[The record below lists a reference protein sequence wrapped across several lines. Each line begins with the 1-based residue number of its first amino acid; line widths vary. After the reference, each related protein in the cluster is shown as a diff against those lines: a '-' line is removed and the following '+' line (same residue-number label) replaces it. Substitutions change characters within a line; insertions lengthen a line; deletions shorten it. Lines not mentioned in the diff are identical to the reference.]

1 MMGVIKKVFGTKYD
15 RDLKKLW
22 PMVDRINGL
31 CESFSALSDAGLR
44 DKTAEFR
51 QRLQDATEECTEQVD
66 RLRAEL
72 KREDE
77 MDRSSLLDEISELE
91 GEARQLE
98 AEALEGI
105 LPEAFA
111 VYKETCR
118 RFKAEGKQW
127 ERAGESIVWDMVPYD
142 VQLLGGVVL
151 HQGKIAEMATGE
163 GKTLVAGMPL
173 YLNGLTGRG
182 AHLVTV
188 NSYLA
193 KRDAMWLGP
202 VYLFLGMSV
211 GIIQDRSMEAEA
223 YRMEE
228 DGHGGYRLRECDH
241 HEAYRADIIYGTK
254 DQFGFDYL
262 YDNMTVRP
270 DDLMQ
275 REHYFAIIDEAD
287 SILIDEARTPLI
299 ISGAVAEADNQRYDE
314 MRPLVERLVRA
325 QTRVVTGTLNE
336 AEELLDEEEY
346 EAGIRLLQVQRGMP
360 KNRRFMKLVQEEGI
374 KRLIGRVEADY
385 MRDKRMSEIDE
396 NLYFIVDE
404 KSHVIDL
411 TDKGRVEISRKPDD
425 FVLPDLDEI
434 LHEIEADDSLAPDE
448 KARAQDD
455 AYQDYA
461 RKSEAI
467 HSVQQLLVAYTL
479 YEKDVRYIVDGGQVI
494 IVDEFTGRPQPGR
507 RFADGLHQA
516 LEAKERVKV
525 ERDTQTIATI
535 TLQNYFRLYHK
546 LAGMTGTAETEAA
559 ELLQIYKLDV
569 VVMPTNEPV
578 RRVDSEDLIFR
589 TKREKYNAIVDE
601 IERLNDK
608 NLPVLVGTISV
619 EVSELL
625 SRMLKRKGINHSVL
639 NARHNQQE
647 AQIVAR
653 AGQPAAVT
661 LATNMAGRGTDI
673 KLGNGVVKAPE
684 GHQCALIPGPG
695 ANGGHPL
702 CPHLEEYRCQE
713 ELPCGL
719 HIIGTERHEARRID
733 RQLRGRA
740 GRQGDPGN
748 SRFFIS
754 LEDDLMRLFGSERIA
769 RIMDR
774 LGAEEGEMIEHR
786 MVTRSIERAQ
796 KRVEGRNFEVRKH
809 LLEYDDVMN
818 QQREVVYDRRRHALE
833 QHNIH
838 EQIEEEM
845 EEVVNASFESHLPEE
860 GTQEDWDLDG
870 LYRDLRQIFLQVPE
884 VPPEALPELKEDR
897 FREKLFDGI
906 RAAYTRRE
914 SLIGAGRMRDIERM
928 VYLGVTDDKWKD
940 HLREM
945 DDLKEGIG
953 LRGYGQKDPL
963 IEYKREGFQMFV
975 DLLDEINRETLKTL
989 FRIPV
994 EEELTRP
1001 RSRLPQQVSLMH
1013 QDATGMG
1020 FSPGVEASPM
1030 SDTATSASEGG
1041 PPRQRPVRVQ
1051 KVGRNDPCPCGS
1063 GKKYKKCHGQAGR
1076 VPA

>member
-1 MMGVIKKVFGTKYD
+1 MMGVIQKVFGTKYD

-22 PMVDRINGL
+22 PMVERINGL
-31 CESFSALSDAGLR
+31 CASYAPLSEAELR
-44 DKTAEFR
+44 GKTIEFR
-51 QRLQDATEECTEQVD
+51 QRLRDATAEFTVQLD
-66 RLRAEL
+66 GMRHEL
-72 KREDE
+72 KSEEE

-91 GEARQLE
+91 GEVREIE
-98 AEALEGI
+98 AEALEEI
-105 LPEAFA
+105 LPEAYA
-111 VYKETCR
+111 VYKEVCR
-118 RFKAEGKQW
+118 RFKTDGRQW

-142 VQLLGGVVL
+142 VQLLGGIVL

-182 AHLVTV
+182 VHLVTV

-211 GIIQDRSMEAEA
+211 GIIQDRSMEADA
-223 YRMEE
+223 YLMEE
-228 DGHGGYRLRECDH
+228 DGEGGYRLRECDH
-241 HEAYRADIIYGTK
+241 QEAYRADVIYGTK

-262 YDNMTVRP
+262 YDNMSVRP
-270 DDLMQ
+270 EDLMQ

-336 AEELLDEEEY
+336 AEEVLEEDEY

-360 KNRRFMKLVQEEGI
+360 KNRRFMKLLQEEGT
-374 KRLIGRVEADY
+374 KRLIQRVEADY
-385 MRDKRMSEIDE
+385 LRDKRMAEIDE
-396 NLYFIVDE
+396 DLYFSVDE

-425 FVLPDLDEI
+425 FVLQDLDEV
-434 LHEIEADDSLAPDE
+434 LHEIEADVALAPDE

-559 ELLQIYKLDV
+559 ELFQIYKLDV

-601 IERLNDK
+601 IERLNHRS
-608 NLPVLVGTISV
+608 LPVLVGTISV

-625 SRMLKRKGINHSVL
+625 SRMLKRKGIKHSVL

-653 AGQPAAVT
+653 AGQPGAVT
-661 LATNMAGRGTDI
+661 IATNMAGRGTDI
-673 KLGNGVVKAPE
+673 KLGDGVVKAPRD
-684 GHQCALIPGPG
+684 HQCALIPGT
-695 ANGGHPL
+695 NEGHPV
-702 CPHLEEYRCQE
+702 CPHLEEYGCRDE
-713 ELPCGL
+713 VPCGL

-740 GRQGDPGN
+740 GRQGDPGH

-774 LGAEEGEMIEHR
+774 LGAEDGEVIEHR

-796 KRVEGRNFEVRKH
+796 KRVEARNFEVRKH

-833 QHNIH
+833 QHNIY

-860 GTQEDWDLDG
+860 GTQEDWNLDG
-870 LYRDLRQIFLQVPE
+870 LYRELRQIFLQVPE
-884 VPPEALPELKEDR
+884 VPPEALPELKEDG
-897 FREKLFDGI
+897 FRHELFDGI
-906 RAAYTRRE
+906 RSAYRRRE

-928 VYLGVTDDKWKD
+928 VYLGVTDEKWKD

-994 EEELTRP
+994 EEEPTRP
-1001 RSRLPQQVSLMH
+1001 GGRQPQRVSLTH

-1020 FSPGVEASPM
+1020 FAHGVEASPAP
-1030 SDTATSASEGG
+1030 DTVAAASEGG
-1041 PPRQRPVRVQ
+1041 PPRQRPIRVQ